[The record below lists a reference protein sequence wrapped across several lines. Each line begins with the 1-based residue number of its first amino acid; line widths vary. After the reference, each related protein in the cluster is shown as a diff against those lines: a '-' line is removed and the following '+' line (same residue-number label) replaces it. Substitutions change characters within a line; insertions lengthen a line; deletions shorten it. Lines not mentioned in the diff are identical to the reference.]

1 MNQKLQSVLL
11 KDAMNEIYDETEEG
25 IYFPKQGIMLSGEYM
40 DRVNG
45 GDVAFTKN
53 LIPKEALIHVL
64 NVALGSKAK
73 PAGSYLALFNGAAVP
88 ADNWT
93 AANFVATAGEI
104 VSLTEGYTNATR
116 PQFIPSDTT
125 DQKYIDNFASV
136 ASVTIATT
144 SQVNVTG
151 VALLTNNQRGG
162 TTGVLLSATKY
173 PAARVFQNG
182 DVFEIGYRVTA
193 TS

>member
-1 MNQKLQSVLL
+1 MDHKLQQVLL
-11 KDAMNEIYDETEEG
+11 KDARNELFDETEEG
-25 IYFPKQGIMLSGEYM
+25 IFFPKHGFMLSGEYM

-45 GDVAFTKN
+45 GEPTFTKN
-53 LIPKEALIHVL
+53 LIPKEALVHVL
-64 NVALGSKAK
+64 NVAIGSKAK
-73 PAGSYLALFNGAAVP
+73 PAGSYLALFNGAAAP

-93 AANFVATAGEI
+93 AANFAATANEI

-116 PQFIPSDTT
+116 PEFIPTNAEND
-125 DQKYIDNFASV
+125 KFIDNFSNV
-136 ASVTIATT
+136 ARVTIATT
-144 SQVNVTG
+144 SQLNVTG

-173 PAARVFQNG
+173 PATRVFQNG
-182 DVFEIGYRVTA
+182 DVFDIGYRITA

>member
-1 MNQKLQSVLL
+1 MDQKLQRVLM
-11 KDAMNEIYDETEEG
+11 KDALNETFDETKEG

-45 GDVAFTKN
+45 GEPAFTKN
-53 LIPKEALIHVL
+53 LIPKEALIHFL
-64 NVALGSKAK
+64 NVAIGSKAK
-73 PAGSYLALFNGAAVP
+73 PAGSYLALFNGATAP

-93 AANFVATAGEI
+93 AANFAATAGEI

-116 PQFIPSDTT
+116 PQFIPSDST
-125 DQKYIDNFASV
+125 DQKYIDNFSSV

>member
-73 PAGSYLALFNGAAVP
+73 PAGSYLALFNGATAP

-93 AANFVATAGEI
+93 AANFAATAGEI

>member
-1 MNQKLQSVLL
+1 MDHKLQQVLL
-11 KDAMNEIYDETEEG
+11 KDARNELFDETEEG
-25 IYFPKQGIMLSGEYM
+25 IFFPKHGFMLSGEYM

-45 GDVAFTKN
+45 GELTFTKN

-64 NVALGSKAK
+64 NVAIGSKAK
-73 PAGSYLALFNGAAVP
+73 PAGAYLALFNGAAAP

-93 AANFVATAGEI
+93 AANFAATAGEI

-116 PQFIPSDTT
+116 PEFIPTNADT
-125 DQKYIDNFASV
+125 DKFIDNFSNV
-136 ASVTIATT
+136 ARVTIATT
-144 SQVNVTG
+144 SQLNVTG
-151 VALLTNNQRGG
+151 VALLTNSQRGG

-182 DVFEIGYRVTA
+182 DVFDIGYRITA

>member
-40 DRVNG
+40 DRING

-93 AANFVATAGEI
+93 AVNFAATAGEI

-116 PQFIPSDTT
+116 PQFVPSDTT
-125 DQKYIDNFASV
+125 EQKYIDNFANV

>member
-1 MNQKLQSVLL
+1 MDAKLQRVLM
-11 KDAMNEIYDETEEG
+11 KDALNETFDETKEG
-25 IYFPKQGIMLSGEYM
+25 IFFPKHGFMLSGEYM

-45 GDVAFTKN
+45 GEATFTKN

-64 NVALGSKAK
+64 NVAIGSKAK
-73 PAGSYLALFNGAAVP
+73 PAGSYLALFNGATAP

-93 AANFVATAGEI
+93 ASNFAATSGEI

-116 PQFIPSDTT
+116 PQFIPSDST
-125 DQKYIDNFASV
+125 DQKYIDNFSNV

-144 SQVNVTG
+144 SQLNVTG

-173 PAARVFQNG
+173 PATRVFQNG
-182 DVFEIGYRVTA
+182 DVFEIGYRITA

>member
-1 MNQKLQSVLL
+1 MDHKLQQVLL
-11 KDAMNEIYDETEEG
+11 KDARNELFDETEEG
-25 IYFPKQGIMLSGEYM
+25 IFFPKHGFMLSGEYM

-45 GDVAFTKN
+45 GEATFTKN
-53 LIPKEALIHVL
+53 LIPKEALVHVL
-64 NVALGSKAK
+64 NVAIGSKAK
-73 PAGSYLALFNGAAVP
+73 PAGSYLALFNGAAAP

-93 AANFVATAGEI
+93 AANFAATANEI

-116 PQFIPSDTT
+116 PEFIPTNADA
-125 DQKYIDNFASV
+125 DKFIDNFRNV
-136 ASVTIATT
+136 ARVTIATT
-144 SQVNVTG
+144 SQLNVTG

-173 PAARVFQNG
+173 PATRVFQNG
-182 DVFEIGYRVTA
+182 DVFDIGYRITA

>member
-1 MNQKLQSVLL
+1 MDAKLQRVLM
-11 KDAMNEIYDETEEG
+11 KDALNENFDETDEG
-25 IYFPKQGIMLSGEYM
+25 IFFPKHGFMLSGEYM

-45 GDVAFTKN
+45 GEATFTKN

-64 NVALGSKAK
+64 NVAIGSKAK
-73 PAGSYLALFNGAAVP
+73 PAGSYLALFNGATAP

-93 AANFVATAGEI
+93 AANFAATAGEI

-116 PQFIPSDTT
+116 PQFIPSDST
-125 DQKYIDNFASV
+125 DQKYIDNFSNV

-162 TTGVLLSATKY
+162 ATGVLLSATKY

-182 DVFEIGYRVTA
+182 DVFEIGYRITA

>member
-1 MNQKLQSVLL
+1 MEHKLQQVLL
-11 KDAMNEIYDETEEG
+11 KDARNELFDETEEG
-25 IYFPKQGIMLSGEYM
+25 IFFPKHGFMLSGEYM

-45 GDVAFTKN
+45 GEPTFTKN
-53 LIPKEALIHVL
+53 LIPKEALVHVL
-64 NVALGSKAK
+64 NVAIGSKAK
-73 PAGSYLALFNGAAVP
+73 PAGSYLALFNGAAAP

-93 AANFVATAGEI
+93 AANFAATANEI

-116 PQFIPSDTT
+116 PEFIPTNAEND
-125 DQKYIDNFASV
+125 KFIDNFSNV
-136 ASVTIATT
+136 ARVTIATT
-144 SQVNVTG
+144 SQLNVTG

-173 PAARVFQNG
+173 PATRVFQNG
-182 DVFEIGYRVTA
+182 DVFDIGYRITA

>member
-1 MNQKLQSVLL
+1 MDQKLQSVLR
-11 KDAMNEIYDETEEG
+11 KDAMNELYDETDEG

-45 GDVAFTKN
+45 GEETITCN
-53 LIPKEALIHVL
+53 LIPKEALIHFL
-64 NVALGSKAK
+64 NVAIGSKAK
-73 PAGSYLALFNGAAVP
+73 PAGSYLALFNGATAP

-93 AANFVATAGEI
+93 AANFAATAGEI

-116 PQFIPSDTT
+116 PQFVPSDTT
-125 DQKYIDNFASV
+125 EQKYIDNFANV

>member
-40 DRVNG
+40 DRING

-73 PAGSYLALFNGAAVP
+73 PAGSYLALFNGATAP

-93 AANFVATAGEI
+93 AANFAATAGEI

-162 TTGVLLSATKY
+162 TIGVLLSATKY

>member
-40 DRVNG
+40 DRING

-73 PAGSYLALFNGAAVP
+73 PAGSYLALFNGATAP

-93 AANFVATAGEI
+93 AANFAATAGEI

>member
-1 MNQKLQSVLL
+1 MDAKLQRVLM
-11 KDAMNEIYDETEEG
+11 KDALNETFDETKEG
-25 IYFPKQGIMLSGEYM
+25 IFFPKHGFMLSGEYM
-40 DRVNG
+40 DLVNG
-45 GDVAFTKN
+45 GEATFTKN

-64 NVALGSKAK
+64 NVAVGSKAK
-73 PAGSYLALFNGAAVP
+73 PAGSYLALFNGATAP

-93 AANFVATAGEI
+93 AANFAATSGEI

-116 PQFIPSDTT
+116 PQFIPSDST
-125 DQKYIDNFASV
+125 DQKYIDNFSNV

-144 SQVNVTG
+144 SQLNVTG

-162 TTGVLLSATKY
+162 TTGVLLSVTKY

-182 DVFEIGYRVTA
+182 DVFEIGYRITA

>member
-1 MNQKLQSVLL
+1 MDHKLQQVLL
-11 KDAMNEIYDETEEG
+11 KDARNELFDETEEG
-25 IYFPKQGIMLSGEYM
+25 IFFPKHGFMLSGEYM

-45 GDVAFTKN
+45 GEATFTKN
-53 LIPKEALIHVL
+53 LIPKEALVHVL
-64 NVALGSKAK
+64 NVAIGSKAK
-73 PAGSYLALFNGAAVP
+73 PAGSYLALFNGAAAP

-93 AANFVATAGEI
+93 AANFAATANEI

-116 PQFIPSDTT
+116 PEFIPTNADV
-125 DQKYIDNFASV
+125 DKFIDNFSNV
-136 ASVTIATT
+136 ARVTIATT

-173 PAARVFQNG
+173 PATRVFQNG
-182 DVFEIGYRVTA
+182 DVFDIGYRITA

>member
-93 AANFVATAGEI
+93 AANFAATAGEI

>member
-1 MNQKLQSVLL
+1 MDQKLQSVLR
-11 KDAMNEIYDETEEG
+11 KDAMNELFDETDEG

-45 GDVAFTKN
+45 GEVTFTKN

-64 NVALGSKAK
+64 NVAIGSKAK
-73 PAGSYLALFNGAAVP
+73 PAGLYLALFNGATAP

-93 AANFVATAGEI
+93 AANFAATAGEI

-116 PQFIPSDTT
+116 PQFIPSDST

>member
-1 MNQKLQSVLL
+1 MDHKLQGILL
-11 KDAMNEIYDETEEG
+11 KDARNELFDETEEG
-25 IYFPKQGIMLSGEYM
+25 IFFPKHGIMLSGEYM

-45 GDVAFTKN
+45 GEPTFTKN

-64 NVALGSKAK
+64 NVAISSKAK
-73 PAGSYLALFNGAAVP
+73 PVGSYLALFSGAAAP

-93 AANFVATAGEI
+93 AASFAATASEI

-116 PQFIPSDTT
+116 PEFIPTNATND
-125 DQKYIDNFASV
+125 KFIDNFGNV
-136 ASVTIATT
+136 ARVTIATT
-144 SQVNVTG
+144 SQLNVTG

-173 PAARVFQNG
+173 AATRVFQDG
-182 DVFEIGYRVTA
+182 DVFDIGYRITA

>member
-1 MNQKLQSVLL
+1 MDHKLQQVLL
-11 KDAMNEIYDETEEG
+11 KDARNELFDETEEG
-25 IYFPKQGIMLSGEYM
+25 IFFPKHGFMLQGEYM

-45 GDVAFTKN
+45 GEATFTKN
-53 LIPKEALIHVL
+53 LIPKEALVHVL
-64 NVALGSKAK
+64 NVAIGSKAK
-73 PAGSYLALFNGAAVP
+73 PAGSYLALFSGAAAP

-93 AANFVATAGEI
+93 AANFAATANEI

-116 PQFIPSDTT
+116 PEFIPTNAEND
-125 DQKYIDNFASV
+125 KFIDNFSNV
-136 ASVTIATT
+136 ARVTIATT
-144 SQVNVTG
+144 SQLNVTG

-173 PAARVFQNG
+173 PATRVFQNG
-182 DVFEIGYRVTA
+182 DVFDIGYRITA

>member
-1 MNQKLQSVLL
+1 MDHKLQQVLL
-11 KDAMNEIYDETEEG
+11 KDARNELFDETEEG
-25 IYFPKQGIMLSGEYM
+25 IFFPKHGFMLSGEYM

-45 GDVAFTKN
+45 GEPTFTKN
-53 LIPKEALIHVL
+53 LIPKEALVHVL
-64 NVALGSKAK
+64 NVAIGSKAK
-73 PAGSYLALFNGAAVP
+73 PAGSYLALFSGAAAP

-93 AANFVATAGEI
+93 AANFAATANEI

-116 PQFIPSDTT
+116 PEFIPTNAEND
-125 DQKYIDNFASV
+125 KFIDNFSNV
-136 ASVTIATT
+136 ARVTIATT
-144 SQVNVTG
+144 SQLNVTG

-173 PAARVFQNG
+173 PATRVFQNG
-182 DVFEIGYRVTA
+182 DVFDIGYRITA

>member
-1 MNQKLQSVLL
+1 MDHKLQGILL
-11 KDAMNEIYDETEEG
+11 KDARNELCDETEEG
-25 IYFPKQGIMLSGEYM
+25 IFFPKHGIMLSGEYM

-45 GDVAFTKN
+45 GEPTITTN

-64 NVALGSKAK
+64 NVAIGSKAK
-73 PAGSYLALFNGAAVP
+73 PAGSYLALFSGAAAP

-93 AANFVATAGEI
+93 AASFAATANEI

-116 PQFIPSDTT
+116 PEFIPTNATND
-125 DQKYIDNFASV
+125 KFIDNFGNV
-136 ASVTIATT
+136 ARVTIATT
-144 SQVNVTG
+144 SQLNVTG

-173 PAARVFQNG
+173 AATRVFQDG
-182 DVFEIGYRVTA
+182 DVFDIGYRITA